1 MCKSLLYINVHA
13 DLSSRARGLNFGPS
27 LQLHPYIVY
36 ASCEGSSMFVYA
48 SCEGSSMFA
57 HLCRLTYDVA

>member
-27 LQLHPYIVY
+27 LQLHPYVVY
-36 ASCEGSSMFVYA
+36 ARREGS
-48 SCEGSSMFA
+48 GMFA
-57 HLCRLTYDVA
+57 HLCRLTYAGA